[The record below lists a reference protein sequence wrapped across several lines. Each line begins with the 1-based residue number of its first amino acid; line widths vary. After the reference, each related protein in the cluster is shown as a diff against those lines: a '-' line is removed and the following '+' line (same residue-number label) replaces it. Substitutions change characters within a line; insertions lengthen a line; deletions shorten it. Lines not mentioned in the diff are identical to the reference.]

1 MNLNEAIKHEMK
13 RHALGIKI
21 FYKAMTII
29 YEIWIV
35 QEIKVFNEVDLLFT
49 KTLVSKVNH

>member
-1 MNLNEAIKHEMK
+1 MNLNEAIIHEMK
-13 RHALGIKI
+13 RHALGIQI

-35 QEIKVFNEVDLLFT
+35 QEIKVFN
-49 KTLVSKVNH
+49 

>member
-13 RHALGIKI
+13 RHALGIQI
-21 FYKAMTII
+21 FYKAII

-35 QEIKVFNEVDLLFT
+35 QEIKMFNEVDLLFT